1 MKKIILICF
10 LTSLF
15 SLGLGL
21 TFAQESVTQG
31 VSLEEFIRQAC
42 QNDTT
47 FQRILID
54 QLAIQY
60 QKAINI
66 PAGDLVVSVTNQYQ
80 TFFDPKES
88 EVDNSL
94 SLRKLFPYTGTT
106 ISTDYT
112 SSVSSTTRAVTSE
125 FNTYI
130 SQSIAENA
138 FGRNTRLL
146 SEIVGLENDLAGHQ
160 IIEAYEDY
168 LAALITVYLNWYS
181 AFKNLETAENSYREN
196 SKLLDNVKARQR
208 SNIALPVDVNKV
220 NIQVLAKE
228 ENLIILENQ
237 YQEYSNAVKEAM
249 RYKNKD
255 IEITPQDPGYYDETA
270 ISFDKDYADFCLQS
284 RTYQVLSLLE
294 EKSSLQV
301 KKDADELLPS
311 IEIKAG
317 YLLEGNDYDLKG
329 KNKTIYGRIDL
340 EWPFLG
346 QVERAEYQVSKIAD
360 RKQQLSN
367 QSAYAALYSNLKDI
381 YQAIARER
389 RLITLAE
396 QKIQLAEAI
405 VKDESRDYSYGKVT
419 LNEYIDEINKLE
431 SNKFSKITYTIELR
445 KLLVEWLRL
454 TEANLTIGTSGLRM

>member
-255 IEITPQDPGYYDETA
+255 IEITPHHNLDGVAERHKHDH
-270 ISFDKDYADFCLQS
+270 LV
-284 RTYQVLSLLE
+284 RG
-294 EKSSLQV
+294 
-301 KKDADELLPS
+301 LPHH
-311 IEIKAG
+311 
-317 YLLEGNDYDLKG
+317 LYDL
-329 KNKTIYGRIDL
+329 
-340 EWPFLG
+340 
-346 QVERAEYQVSKIAD
+346 V
-360 RKQQLSN
+360 
-367 QSAYAALYSNLKDI
+367 
-381 YQAIARER
+381 
-389 RLITLAE
+389 
-396 QKIQLAEAI
+396 
-405 VKDESRDYSYGKVT
+405 
-419 LNEYIDEINKLE
+419 
-431 SNKFSKITYTIELR
+431 
-445 KLLVEWLRL
+445 
-454 TEANLTIGTSGLRM
+454 